1 MTDKILKQ
9 AILALLRPLTRYLIG
24 RGWTYPVLCDLLK
37 SVYVE
42 SAIQTHDEENESLTD
57 SRVSLLTGI
66 HRKEVHRLREELGAT
81 MENVALRAEAS
92 MAVRVI
98 TLWTTSP
105 RYLNAQR
112 KPRRLPIRSSGRQLS
127 FESLVKDTK
136 ADMRP
141 NVILEELVRTGVVA
155 IDKDD
160 QVKLLRNAYVSALP
174 EDKLAFLGAN
184 TGDHLRS
191 ALHNI
196 EAHDNPYLER
206 AVFYTHVDADALA
219 KLKPK
224 LNQRSEQFLKEIN
237 NLIAPHSYLGDAAE
251 NKTGVRRMR
260 LGVYYFEDESGS
272 HDDKKRS

>member
-1 MTDKILKQ
+1 MTDNILKQ
-9 AILALLRPLTRYLIG
+9 AVLALLRPLTRYLIA

-42 SAIQTHDEENESLTD
+42 AAIVTHPQESESLTD

-66 HRKEVHRLREELGAT
+66 HRKEVRRLREELDAT
-81 MENVALRAEAS
+81 IENVSLRAEAS
-92 MAVRVI
+92 IAVRVV

-105 RYLNAQR
+105 RYLNSQR
-112 KPRRLPIRSSGRQLS
+112 KPRRLPLRSTGRQLS

-141 NVILEELVRTGVVA
+141 NVILDELVRTGVVE
-155 IDKDD
+155 IDKQDH
-160 QVKLLRNAYVSALP
+160 VKLLRNAYVSALP

-184 TGDHLRS
+184 VGDHLRS

-206 AVFYTHVDADALA
+206 AVFYSHVDAKALA
-219 KLKPK
+219 KLKPT
-224 LNQRSEQFLKEIN
+224 LQQRSEQFLKEIN
-237 NLIAPHSYLGDAAE
+237 NLIAAHSYLGDATK
-251 NKTGVRRMR
+251 NKTDVRRMR
-260 LGVYYFEDESGS
+260 LGVYYLEDESGS
-272 HDDKKRS
+272 HAEKKNR